1 MKTRYV
7 LLAAVAL
14 AALVVW
20 GVRPGQKDTA
30 AAEGDSALLAMTIP
44 AANASTVIEP
54 RDSITAFPTIPA
66 STTPASSP
74 APVVRNTKPAPVTKV
89 VPATTPPK
97 TTTPPQPTEPESTA
111 TRVPVASPSPAAPLT
126 PTPIAAPTTPA
137 PRRAAV
143 AGVLTLQPGSRLWF
157 DGSSSVKDF
166 TCKAKTLTASVVTS
180 SADAAV
186 AVVAGEKSVTSVEL
200 TVPVSSLDCDNGT
213 MNNHMRNA
221 LDAKAH
227 PTIMF
232 ALSSYDLVKG
242 GESVAVTLTGS
253 LTIHG
258 KSLPVTLQAQATG
271 GAEGAL
277 HLTGVYELNMKEYG
291 VKPPSLMLGT
301 MNVREKVKVRF
312 DLLLRD

>member
-7 LLAAVAL
+7 LLTAAAL

-20 GVRPGQKDTA
+20 GVRPSQKDTA
-30 AAEGDSALLAMTIP
+30 AAEGDSGLLAMTIP

-54 RDSITAFPTIPA
+54 RDSITTFPTIPA

-97 TTTPPQPTEPESTA
+97 TTTPPQPIEPESTA

-126 PTPIAAPTTPA
+126 PTPIATPTPA
-137 PRRAAV
+137 PRPTAV

-166 TCKAKTLTASVVTS
+166 TCKAKTITASVVTS
-180 SADAAV
+180 SADAAAA

-200 TVPVSSLDCDNGT
+200 TVPVSALDCDNGT

-227 PTIMF
+227 PTIVF
-232 ALSSYDLVKG
+232 ALSAYDLVKG
-242 GESVAVTLTGS
+242 SESVAVTLSGS

-258 KSLPVTLQAQATG
+258 KSLPVTLQAQA
-271 GAEGAL
+271 
-277 HLTGVYELNMKEYG
+277 
-291 VKPPSLMLGT
+291 PCI
-301 MNVREKVKVRF
+301 
-312 DLLLRD
+312 